1 MNTSLIS
8 AENTWALFAIIA
20 GIATLAVWLEQKTR
34 IGSKLTGCVMALIG
48 AMILSNT
55 GIIPLD
61 AAAYDF
67 VWDYIIPLSIPMLL
81 FNADIRKIGR
91 ESGRLL
97 IIYLISGIGTIAG
110 GILAFNLLKGAFADL
125 GLVLPMM
132 IGTYTGGSV
141 NLVAMADAYQVGG
154 ELVSSSVVADNLLM
168 ALYFFALIAAAGSK
182 FFLKKYRHPLIDEL
196 QSAGGGDGSPAGA
209 ASFWTPKQ
217 ISLKDIALCIALS
230 LAIVAVSVK
239 LSGVLGEVI
248 PTSNFGL
255 ALLNG
260 LLGSQ
265 YLIIT
270 TLTMLVATLFPKQV
284 GSIPGAQEIGTY
296 LIHIFFAVIGVPA
309 SIYMIVTKA
318 PLLLLFCGMIV
329 FMNMLFSFIFG
340 KVFRFSLEEI
350 IIASNANIG
359 GPTTAAAMAIA
370 KGWNALI
377 VPAILVGTLGY
388 VLGNYYG
395 IFAGTMIG
403 L

>member
-1 MNTSLIS
+1 MEHSLIS
-8 AENTWALFAIIA
+8 AENTWALFAILA
-20 GIATLAVWLEQKTR
+20 AIATLAVYLEQKTK
-34 IGSKLTGCVMALIG
+34 IGSKVTGCVMALIF
-48 AMILSNT
+48 AMVLSNT
-55 GIIPLD
+55 GIIPLE
-61 AAAYDF
+61 APAYDF

-81 FNADIRKIGR
+81 FNADVKKIGR

-110 GILAFNLLKGAFADL
+110 GIVAYNLLKGAFADL
-125 GLVLPMM
+125 GQVLPMM

-141 NLVAMADAYQVGG
+141 NLVAMADAYHVGG

-182 FFLKKYRHPLIDEL
+182 FFLRKYRHPLIDEIEA
-196 QSAGGGDGSPAGA
+196 QTKDGELGGA
-209 ASFWTPKQ
+209 ATFWKPKQ
-217 ISLKDIALCIALS
+217 VSLKDIAFCIALS
-230 LAIVAVSVK
+230 LVIVAVSVNIAD
-239 LSGVLGEVI
+239 LLGAVI
-248 PTSNFGL
+248 PTSNFVL
-255 ALLNG
+255 ALING
-260 LLGSQ
+260 LLGSK

-270 TLTMLVATLFPKQV
+270 TLTMLVATLFPGQV
-284 GSIPGAQEIGTY
+284 GSIGGAQEIGTY

-318 PLLLLFCGMIV
+318 PLLLLFCAIIV
-329 FMNMLFSFIFG
+329 FVNMLFSFVFG
-340 KVFRFSLEEI
+340 KVLRFSLEEI
-350 IIASNANIG
+350 IISSNANIG

-395 IFAGTMIG
+395 IFAGTIVG

>member
-1 MNTSLIS
+1 MSHSLIS
-8 AENTWALFAIIA
+8 AENTWALFAILA
-20 GIATLAVWLEQKTR
+20 AIATLAVYLEQKTK
-34 IGSKLTGCVMALIG
+34 IGSKVTGCVMALIF
-48 AMILSNT
+48 AMVLSNT
-55 GIIPLD
+55 GIIPLE
-61 AAAYDF
+61 APAYDF
-67 VWDYIIPLSIPMLL
+67 VWDYVIPLSIPMLL
-81 FNADIRKIGR
+81 FNADVKKIGR

-110 GILAFNLLKGAFADL
+110 GIVAYNLLKGAFADL
-125 GLVLPMM
+125 GQVLPMM

-141 NLVAMADAYQVGG
+141 NLVAMADAYHVGG

-182 FFLKKYRHPLIDEL
+182 FFLRKYRHPLIDEIEA
-196 QSAGGGDGSPAGA
+196 QTRDGELGGA
-209 ASFWTPKQ
+209 ATFWKPKQ
-217 ISLKDIALCIALS
+217 VSLKDIAFCIALS
-230 LAIVAVSVK
+230 LVIVAVSVNIAD
-239 LSGVLGEVI
+239 LLGAVI
-248 PTSNFGL
+248 PTSNFVL
-255 ALLNG
+255 ALING
-260 LLGSQ
+260 LLGSK

-270 TLTMLVATLFPKQV
+270 TLTMLVATLFPGQV
-284 GSIPGAQEIGTY
+284 GSIGGAQEIGTY

-318 PLLLLFCGMIV
+318 PLLLLFCAIIV
-329 FMNMLFSFIFG
+329 FVNMLFSFVFG
-340 KVFRFSLEEI
+340 KVLRFSLEEI
-350 IIASNANIG
+350 IISSNANIG

-395 IFAGTMIG
+395 IFAGTIVG

>member
-1 MNTSLIS
+1 MEHTLIS
-8 AENTWALFAIIA
+8 ADNTWALFSIIA
-20 GIATLAVWLEQKTR
+20 AIATLAVILEQKTK
-34 IGSKLTGCVMALIG
+34 IGSKVTGCVMALIG
-48 AMILSNT
+48 AMILSNI

-61 AAAYDF
+61 APAYDF
-67 VWDYIIPLSIPMLL
+67 VWSYIIPLAIPMLL
-81 FNADIRKIGR
+81 FNADIKRIGK

-97 IIYLISGIGTIAG
+97 IIYLISGLGTLAG
-110 GILAFNLLKGAFADL
+110 GMVAYNLLKGSFENL

-141 NLVAMADAYQVGG
+141 NLVAMSDAYDVGG

-182 FFLKKYRHPLIDEL
+182 FFLKRYKHPIIDEL
-196 QSAGGGDGSPAGA
+196 AANTEDGKPASAAT
-209 ASFWTPKQ
+209 FWEPKE
-217 ISLKDIALCIALS
+217 ISLKDIALCLALS
-230 LAIVAVSVK
+230 LVIVAVSVK
-239 LSGVLGEVI
+239 ISNVLGALI
-248 PTSNFGL
+248 PTTNFWL
-255 ALLNG
+255 SLLNG
-260 LLGSQ
+260 LLGNQ

-270 TLTMLVATLFPKQV
+270 TLTMLIATFFPKQV
-284 GSIPGAQEIGTY
+284 GSMPGAQEIGTY

-318 PLLLLFCGMIV
+318 PLLLLFCAIIV
-329 FMNMLFSFIFG
+329 FVNMLFSFVFG
-340 KVFRFSLEEI
+340 KLFKFSLEEI
-350 IIASNANIG
+350 IISSNANIG

-377 VPAILVGTLGY
+377 VPSILVGTLGY

-395 IFAGTMIG
+395 IFAGTLIG

>member
-1 MNTSLIS
+1 MNHSLIS
-8 AENTWALFAIIA
+8 ADNTWALFAILSA
-20 GIATLAVWLEQKTR
+20 IATLAVYLEQKTR
-34 IGSKLTGCVMALIG
+34 IGSKVTGCVMALIF
-48 AMILSNT
+48 AMVLSNT

-67 VWDYIIPLSIPMLL
+67 VWSYIIPLAIPMLL
-81 FNADIRKIGR
+81 FNADVKRIGR

-97 IIYLISGIGTIAG
+97 IIYLISGIGTVAG
-110 GILAFNLLKGAFADL
+110 GIVAYNLLKGAIADL

-141 NLVAMADAYQVGG
+141 NLVAMSDAYNVGG

-182 FFLKKYRHPLIDEL
+182 FFLKHYRHPLIDDL
-196 QSAGGGDGSPAGA
+196 NKNSDGGAEGA
-209 ASFWTPKQ
+209 ATFWTPKEV
-217 ISLKDIALCIALS
+217 SLKDIAMCVALS
-230 LAIVAVSVK
+230 LVIVAVSVK
-239 LSGVLGEVI
+239 ISSVFAALI

-255 ALLNG
+255 SLLNG
-260 LLGSQ
+260 LLGNQ

-270 TLTMLVATLFPKQV
+270 TLTMLVATLFPGQV
-284 GSIPGAQEIGTY
+284 GNIAGAQEIGTY

-318 PLLLLFCGMIV
+318 PLLLLFCAIIV
-329 FMNMLFSFIFG
+329 FVNMLFSFVFG
-340 KVFRFSLEEI
+340 KLLKFSLEEI
-350 IIASNANIG
+350 IISSNANIG

-403 L
+403 V

>member
-1 MNTSLIS
+1 MEHSLIS
-8 AENTWALFAIIA
+8 SENTWALFAILA
-20 GIATLAVWLEQKTR
+20 AIATLAVYLEQKTK
-34 IGSKLTGCVMALIG
+34 IGSKVTGCVMALIF
-48 AMILSNT
+48 AMVLSNT
-55 GIIPLD
+55 GIIPLE
-61 AAAYDF
+61 APAYDF

-81 FNADIRKIGR
+81 FNADVKKIGR

-110 GILAFNLLKGAFADL
+110 GIVAYNLLKGAFADL
-125 GLVLPMM
+125 GQVLPMM

-141 NLVAMADAYQVGG
+141 NLVAMADAYHVGG

-182 FFLKKYRHPLIDEL
+182 FFLRKYRHPLIDEIEA
-196 QSAGGGDGSPAGA
+196 QTRDGELGGA
-209 ASFWTPKQ
+209 ATFWKPKQ
-217 ISLKDIALCIALS
+217 VSLKDIAMCIALS
-230 LAIVAVSVK
+230 LVIVAVSVNIAD
-239 LSGVLGEVI
+239 LLGAVI
-248 PTSNFGL
+248 PTSNFVL
-255 ALLNG
+255 ALING
-260 LLGSQ
+260 LLGSK

-270 TLTMLVATLFPKQV
+270 TLTMLVATLFPGQV
-284 GSIPGAQEIGTY
+284 GSIGGAQEIGTY

-318 PLLLLFCGMIV
+318 PLLLLFCAIIV
-329 FMNMLFSFIFG
+329 FVNMLFSFVFG
-340 KVFRFSLEEI
+340 KVLRFSLEEI
-350 IIASNANIG
+350 IISSNANIG

-395 IFAGTMIG
+395 IFAGTFIG

>member
-1 MNTSLIS
+1 MEHSLIS

-20 GIATLAVWLEQKTR
+20 AIATLAVVLEQKTK
-34 IGSKLTGCVMALIG
+34 IGSKITGCVMALIG
-48 AMILSNT
+48 AMILSNV

-61 AAAYDF
+61 APAYDF
-67 VWDYIIPLSIPMLL
+67 VWSYIIPLAIPMLL
-81 FNADIRKIGR
+81 FNADIKRIGR

-97 IIYLISGIGTIAG
+97 IIYLISGIGTVAG
-110 GILAFNLLKGAFADL
+110 GFLAYNLLKGAFADL
-125 GLVLPMM
+125 GHVLPMM

-141 NLVAMADAYQVGG
+141 NLVAMSDAYSVGG

-182 FFLKKYRHPLIDEL
+182 FFLKRYRHPIIDEL
-196 QSAGGGDGSPAGA
+196 QLKSSDGEITGA
-209 ASFWTPKQ
+209 ATFWEPKQ
-217 ISLKDIALCIALS
+217 VSLKDIAICIALS
-230 LAIVAVSVK
+230 LVIVAVSVK
-239 LSGVLGEVI
+239 ISSVFAAII

-255 ALLNG
+255 SLING
-260 LLGSQ
+260 LLGNQ

-284 GSIPGAQEIGTY
+284 GNIPGAQEIGTY

-318 PLLLLFCGMIV
+318 PLLLLFCAIIV
-329 FMNMLFSFIFG
+329 FVNMLFSFVFG
-340 KVFRFSLEEI
+340 KLFRFSLEEI
-350 IIASNANIG
+350 IISSNANIG

-395 IFAGTMIG
+395 IFAGTLIG

>member
-1 MNTSLIS
+1 MNHSLIS
-8 AENTWALFAIIA
+8 ADNTWALFAILA
-20 GIATLAVWLEQKTR
+20 AIATLAVYLEQKTR
-34 IGSKLTGCVMALIG
+34 IGSKVTGCVMALSF
-48 AMILSNT
+48 AMVLSNT

-67 VWDYIIPLSIPMLL
+67 VWSYIIPLAIPMLL
-81 FNADIRKIGR
+81 FNADVKRIGR

-97 IIYLISGIGTIAG
+97 IIYLISGIGTVAG
-110 GILAFNLLKGAFADL
+110 GIVAYNLLKGAIADL

-141 NLVAMADAYQVGG
+141 NLVAMSDAYNVGG

-182 FFLKKYRHPLIDEL
+182 FFLKHYRHPLIDDL
-196 QSAGGGDGSPAGA
+196 NKNSDGGAEGA
-209 ASFWTPKQ
+209 ATFWTPKEV
-217 ISLKDIALCIALS
+217 SLKDIAMCVALS
-230 LAIVAVSVK
+230 LVIVAVSVK
-239 LSGVLGEVI
+239 ISSVFAALI

-255 ALLNG
+255 SLLNG
-260 LLGSQ
+260 LLGNQ

-270 TLTMLVATLFPKQV
+270 TLTMLVATLFPGQV
-284 GSIPGAQEIGTY
+284 GNIAGAQEIGTY

-318 PLLLLFCGMIV
+318 PLLLLFCAIIV
-329 FMNMLFSFIFG
+329 FVNMLFSFVFG
-340 KVFRFSLEEI
+340 KLLKFSLEEI
-350 IIASNANIG
+350 IISSNANIG

-403 L
+403 V

>member
-1 MNTSLIS
+1 MNHSLIS
-8 AENTWALFAIIA
+8 ADNTWALFAILA
-20 GIATLAVWLEQKTR
+20 AIATLAVYLEQKTR
-34 IGSKLTGCVMALIG
+34 IGSKVTGCVMALIF
-48 AMILSNT
+48 AMVLSNT
-55 GIIPLD
+55 GIIPLES
-61 AAAYDF
+61 AAYDF
-67 VWDYIIPLSIPMLL
+67 VWSYIIPLAIPMLL
-81 FNADIRKIGR
+81 FNADIKRIGR

-97 IIYLISGIGTIAG
+97 IIYLISGIGTVAG
-110 GILAFNLLKGAFADL
+110 GIVAYNLLKGAIADL

-141 NLVAMADAYQVGG
+141 NLVAMSDAYNVGG

-182 FFLKKYRHPLIDEL
+182 FFLKHYKHPLIDDL
-196 QSAGGGDGSPAGA
+196 NKNSDGSAEGA
-209 ASFWTPKQ
+209 ATFWTPKEV
-217 ISLKDIALCIALS
+217 SLKDIAMCIALS
-230 LAIVAVSVK
+230 LVIVAVSVK
-239 LSGVLGEVI
+239 ISSVFAALI
-248 PTSNFGL
+248 PTSNFVL
-255 ALLNG
+255 SLLNG
-260 LLGSQ
+260 LLGNQ

-270 TLTMLVATLFPKQV
+270 TLTMLVATLFPGQV
-284 GSIPGAQEIGTY
+284 GNIAGAQEIGTY

-318 PLLLLFCGMIV
+318 PLLLLFCAIIV
-329 FMNMLFSFIFG
+329 FVNMLFSFVFG
-340 KVFRFSLEEI
+340 KVLKFSLEEI
-350 IIASNANIG
+350 IISSNANIG

>member
-1 MNTSLIS
+1 MELSLIS
-8 AENTWALFAIIA
+8 SENTWALFAILA
-20 GIATLAVWLEQKTR
+20 AIATLAVYLEQKTK
-34 IGSKLTGCVMALIG
+34 IGSKLTGCVMALIF
-48 AMILSNT
+48 AMVLSNT
-55 GIIPLD
+55 GIIPLE
-61 AAAYDF
+61 APAYDF

-81 FNADIRKIGR
+81 FNADVKKIGR

-110 GILAFNLLKGAFADL
+110 GIVAYNLLKGAFADL
-125 GLVLPMM
+125 GQVLPMM

-141 NLVAMADAYQVGG
+141 NLVAMADAYHVGG

-182 FFLKKYRHPLIDEL
+182 FFLRKYRHPLIDEIEA
-196 QSAGGGDGSPAGA
+196 QTRDGELGGA
-209 ASFWTPKQ
+209 ATFWKPKQ
-217 ISLKDIALCIALS
+217 VSLKDIAMCIALS
-230 LAIVAVSVK
+230 LVIVAVSVNIAD
-239 LSGVLGEVI
+239 LLGAVI
-248 PTSNFGL
+248 PTSNFVL
-255 ALLNG
+255 ALING
-260 LLGSQ
+260 LLGSK

-270 TLTMLVATLFPKQV
+270 TLTMLVATLFPGQV
-284 GSIPGAQEIGTY
+284 GSIGGAQEIGTY

-318 PLLLLFCGMIV
+318 PLLLLFCAIIV
-329 FMNMLFSFIFG
+329 FVNMLFSFVFG
-340 KVFRFSLEEI
+340 KVLRFSLEEI
-350 IIASNANIG
+350 IISSNANIG

-395 IFAGTMIG
+395 IFAGTFIG

>member
-1 MNTSLIS
+1 MDHSLIS
-8 AENTWALFAIIA
+8 ADNTWALFAILA
-20 GIATLAVWLEQKTR
+20 AIATLAVYLEQKTK
-34 IGSKLTGCVMALIG
+34 IGSKVTGCVMALIF
-48 AMILSNT
+48 AMVLSNT

-61 AAAYDF
+61 APAYDF
-67 VWDYIIPLSIPMLL
+67 VWSYIIPLAIPMLL
-81 FNADIRKIGR
+81 FNADIKRIGR

-97 IIYLISGIGTIAG
+97 IIYLISGIGTVAG
-110 GILAFNLLKGAFADL
+110 GIVAYNLLKGAFADL

-141 NLVAMADAYQVGG
+141 NLVAMSDAYNVGG

-182 FFLKKYRHPLIDEL
+182 FFLKHYRHPIIDEL
-196 QSAGGGDGSPAGA
+196 EKQSGEGGIKGA
-209 ASFWTPKQ
+209 ATFWKPKEV
-217 ISLKDIALCIALS
+217 SLKDIAMCLALS
-230 LAIVAVSVK
+230 LVIVAVSVK
-239 LSGVLGEVI
+239 ISSVFAALI
-248 PTSNFGL
+248 PTSNFVL
-255 ALLNG
+255 SLING
-260 LLGSQ
+260 LLGNQ

-270 TLTMLVATLFPKQV
+270 TLTMLIATFFPKQV
-284 GSIPGAQEIGTY
+284 GGIAGAQEIGTY

-318 PLLLLFCGMIV
+318 PLLLLFCAIIV
-329 FMNMLFSFIFG
+329 FVNMLFSFVFG
-340 KVFRFSLEEI
+340 KLLKFSLEEI
-350 IIASNANIG
+350 IISSNANIG

-370 KGWNALI
+370 KNWNALI

>member
-1 MNTSLIS
+1 MDHSLIS
-8 AENTWALFAIIA
+8 ADNTWALFAILA
-20 GIATLAVWLEQKTR
+20 CIATLAIWLEQKTR
-34 IGSKLTGCVMALIG
+34 IGSKITGCVMALIG

-81 FNADIRKIGR
+81 FNADIRRIGR

-110 GILAFNLLKGAFADL
+110 GIAAYNLLKGAFADL

-141 NLVAMADAYQVGG
+141 NLAAMSDVYNVGG

-196 QSAGGGDGSPAGA
+196 EAGGGKGSEGA
-209 ASFWTPKQ
+209 STYWKAKQ
-217 ISLKDIALCIALS
+217 VSLKDIAFCIALS

-239 LSGVLGEVI
+239 IAGVLGEAI
-248 PTSNFGL
+248 PTSGF
-255 ALLNG
+255 LLTLING
-260 LLGSQ
+260 LLGNQ

-270 TLTMLVATLFPKQV
+270 TLTMLVATIFPKQV
-284 GSIPGAQEIGTY
+284 GNIPGAQEIGTY

-318 PLLLLFCGMIV
+318 PILLLFCALIV
-329 FMNMLFSFIFG
+329 FVNMLFSFIFG
-340 KVFRFSLEEI
+340 KLFRFSLEEI

-370 KGWNALI
+370 KGWNTLI

-395 IFAGTMIG
+395 IFAGTLVG

>member
-1 MNTSLIS
+1 MNHSLIS
-8 AENTWALFAIIA
+8 ADNTWALFAILA
-20 GIATLAVWLEQKTR
+20 GIATLAVYLEQKTR
-34 IGSKLTGCVMALIG
+34 IGSKVTGCVMALIF
-48 AMILSNT
+48 AMVLSNT

-67 VWDYIIPLSIPMLL
+67 VWSYIIPLAIPMLL
-81 FNADIRKIGR
+81 FNADVKRIGR

-97 IIYLISGIGTIAG
+97 IIYLISGIGTVAG
-110 GILAFNLLKGAFADL
+110 GIVAYNLLKGAIADL

-141 NLVAMADAYQVGG
+141 NLVAMSDAYNVGG

-182 FFLKKYRHPLIDEL
+182 FFLKHYRHPLIDDL
-196 QSAGGGDGSPAGA
+196 NKNSDGGAEGA
-209 ASFWTPKQ
+209 ATFWTPKEV
-217 ISLKDIALCIALS
+217 SLKDIAMCIALS
-230 LAIVAVSVK
+230 LIIVAVSVK
-239 LSGVLGEVI
+239 VSGIFAALI
-248 PTSNFGL
+248 PTSNFVL
-255 ALLNG
+255 SLING
-260 LLGSQ
+260 LLGNQ

-270 TLTMLVATLFPKQV
+270 TLTMLVATLFPRQV
-284 GSIPGAQEIGTY
+284 GNIAGAQEIGTY

-318 PLLLLFCGMIV
+318 PLLLLFCAIIV
-329 FMNMLFSFIFG
+329 FVNMLFSFVFG
-340 KVFRFSLEEI
+340 KLLKFSLEEI
-350 IIASNANIG
+350 IISSNANIG

>member
-1 MNTSLIS
+1 MEHSLIS
-8 AENTWALFAIIA
+8 SENTWALFAILA
-20 GIATLAVWLEQKTR
+20 AIATLAVYLEQKTK
-34 IGSKLTGCVMALIG
+34 IGSKVTGCVMALIF
-48 AMILSNT
+48 AMVLSNT
-55 GIIPLD
+55 GIIPLE
-61 AAAYDF
+61 APAYDF

-81 FNADIRKIGR
+81 FNADVKKIGR

-110 GILAFNLLKGAFADL
+110 GIVAYNLLKGAFADL
-125 GLVLPMM
+125 GQVLPMM

-141 NLVAMADAYQVGG
+141 NLVAMADAYHVGG

-182 FFLKKYRHPLIDEL
+182 FFLRKYRHPLIDEIEA
-196 QSAGGGDGSPAGA
+196 QTKDGELGGA
-209 ASFWTPKQ
+209 ATFWKPKQ
-217 ISLKDIALCIALS
+217 VSLKDIAFCIALS
-230 LAIVAVSVK
+230 LVIVAVSVNIAD
-239 LSGVLGEVI
+239 LLGAVI
-248 PTSNFGL
+248 PTSNFVL
-255 ALLNG
+255 ALING
-260 LLGSQ
+260 LLGSK

-270 TLTMLVATLFPKQV
+270 TLTMLVATLFPGQV
-284 GSIPGAQEIGTY
+284 GSIGGAQEIGTY

-318 PLLLLFCGMIV
+318 PLLLLFCAIIV
-329 FMNMLFSFIFG
+329 FVNMLFSFVFG
-340 KVFRFSLEEI
+340 KVLRFSLEEI
-350 IIASNANIG
+350 IISSNANIG

-395 IFAGTMIG
+395 IFAGTIVG

>member
-1 MNTSLIS
+1 MSHSLIS
-8 AENTWALFAIIA
+8 ADNTWALFAILA
-20 GIATLAVWLEQKTR
+20 GIATLAVYLEQKTR
-34 IGSKLTGCVMALIG
+34 IGSKVTGCVMALIF
-48 AMILSNT
+48 AMVLSNT

-67 VWDYIIPLSIPMLL
+67 VWSYIIPLAIPMLL
-81 FNADIRKIGR
+81 FNADVKRIGR

-97 IIYLISGIGTIAG
+97 IIYLISGIGTVAG
-110 GILAFNLLKGAFADL
+110 GIVAYNLLKGAIADL

-141 NLVAMADAYQVGG
+141 NLVAMSDAYNVGG

-182 FFLKKYRHPLIDEL
+182 FFLKHYRHPLIDDL
-196 QSAGGGDGSPAGA
+196 NKNSDGGAEGA
-209 ASFWTPKQ
+209 ATFWTPKEV
-217 ISLKDIALCIALS
+217 SLKDIAMCIALS
-230 LAIVAVSVK
+230 LIIVAVSVK
-239 LSGVLGEVI
+239 VSSIFAALI
-248 PTSNFGL
+248 PTSNFVL
-255 ALLNG
+255 SLING
-260 LLGSQ
+260 LLGNQ

-270 TLTMLVATLFPKQV
+270 TLTMLVATLFPRQV
-284 GSIPGAQEIGTY
+284 GNIAGAQEIGTY

-318 PLLLLFCGMIV
+318 PLLLLFCAIIV
-329 FMNMLFSFIFG
+329 FVNMLFSFVFG
-340 KVFRFSLEEI
+340 KVLKFSLEEI
-350 IIASNANIG
+350 IISSNANIG